1 MKIKALKSFIL
12 SKGKSNYFFVKV
24 ETDEGLYGIG
34 EGGLGWRTRA
44 MAAVLRDFEPALVGQ
59 DPFRIE
65 HLWQVMF
72 RGGFFPGGLVQT
84 ATLSAVDIALW
95 DLKGKA
101 LKVPVYELLGG
112 RTRDRVVCYPHNTP
126 NGSIEDLVRSC
137 KKSVEEGWKFVR
149 WGLTDP
155 RGGDGTF
162 EPSRAVRHGIEQVE
176 AVREAIGQEIEL
188 TVDVHTRLDPA
199 ASIEFCRA
207 VEPYRPFFIE
217 DPLRS
222 ENPSSLRNLRQRTS
236 VPIAVGEQFASKWAF
251 REAIEQELMD
261 YCRVDLCIAGGLT
274 EARKIAGWCE
284 THYIYLAPH
293 NPLGPVSTAACL
305 HLCLSSPL
313 VGVQELARPPMSVL
327 TDVIPAQV
335 PFSDGYL
342 QIPEGPGLGIEFD
355 EEAALR
361 LEAAQPGKGVGYT
374 RDDGSYT
381 NW

>member
-1 MKIKALKSFIL
+1 MKITALKSFIL
-12 SKGKSNYFFVKV
+12 AKGESNYFFVKV
-24 ETDEGLYGIG
+24 ETDDGLYGIG
-34 EGGLGWRTRA
+34 EGGLGWRARA
-44 MAAVLRDFEPALVGQ
+44 MAAVLQDLEPALVGQ

-72 RGGFFPGGLVQT
+72 RGGFFPGGAVQT

-112 RTRDRVVCYPHNTP
+112 RTRVKVVCYPHNTA
-126 NGSIEDLVRSC
+126 NGSIKDLVRSC

-155 RGGDGTF
+155 LGGETF
-162 EPSRAVRHGIEQVE
+162 EPSRAVRHGIEQVQ

-207 VEPYRPFFIE
+207 VEPHRPFFIE

-305 HLCLSSPL
+305 HLCLASPL

-327 TDVIPAQV
+327 TDVIPVQV

-355 EEAALR
+355 EKAARR
-361 LEAAQPGKGVGYT
+361 LEAAQPGKGVGYS
-374 RDDGSYT
+374 RDDGAYT